1 MKFNK
6 NQTILF
12 NKNLDSLNNPTLKE
26 KLKELS
32 ITHYELILG
41 KDNLDINLKDTK
53 NHTFLYQ
60 DSIKELDIMLKTYN
74 EKYLLYPVLYFYGF
88 GNGILFKALLKNKYH
103 KHLVIFEK
111 ELEIIKIMFHLLD
124 FSQELEEN
132 RLLILDVNSLEFQ
145 DYYDLCSSNPFFSF
159 SRTYFLELSS
169 DYYEK
174 DQEEIL
180 NLNNNLM
187 DRFKNTILLKGND
200 PKDAL
205 QGIEQLIYNL
215 PTMLTHPPYQN
226 LLKQRE
232 NLSDTAIIVSTGP
245 SLAKQ
250 LDTLKQ
256 YANKATIIAADSAY
270 PILAKHDIKPD
281 YVLSLERILLTSK
294 FFDNDFKEFDKDIIF
309 ITTHLSHPQT
319 IKNLKHNN
327 RNFMLA
333 YRGSEIAKYLKIFKF
348 GELVEGHSVANIAY
362 GLALYLNHQN
372 IIFIGQDLAYN
383 KKGESHSS
391 GYTYLT
397 EAGKKGEA
405 YKKDL
410 GKYTTLAYGGKG
422 FVESST
428 AWTLFRNFLEKHIF
442 EANKLKLCTTYN
454 CTEGGARIEGTIEI
468 PFKEICE
475 TLLKEDLKKPFPKVE
490 ALNKDKQDEL
500 LLKSYYK
507 IYKSIKHCQDFSQEL
522 LKSYN
527 HILESFSNLSLISN
541 LNEGKEILDYL
552 IQEIDKIKTK
562 LEDGKNMLDLYEILG
577 PLLTQFELNLAR
589 IYVLNPKTPEDS
601 YNKSLLWVKEH
612 IEFFNMVYEH
622 IKAQEK
628 ALIENIT
635 PLENELKK
643 RNLKKYIRKINN
655 AK

>member
-1 MKFNK
+1 MNFNK

-41 KDNLDINLKDTK
+41 KDSLDINLKDTK
-53 NHTFLYQ
+53 NHTFLHQ
-60 DSIKELDIMLKTYN
+60 DAIKELDIMLKTYN
-74 EKYLLYPVLYFYGF
+74 KKYLLYPVLYFYGF

-111 ELEIIKIMFHLLD
+111 ELEIIKIIFHLLD
-124 FSQELEEN
+124 FSQELKEN
-132 RLLILDVNSLEFQ
+132 RLIILDVNSLKLQ
-145 DYYDLCSSNPFFSF
+145 DYYDLCSTSPFFEF

-174 DQEEIL
+174 DQENIL

-187 DRFKNTILLKGND
+187 NRFKNSIILKGND

-226 LLKQRE
+226 LLKQRK
-232 NLSDTAIIVSTGP
+232 NLSDIAIIVSTGP
-245 SLAKQ
+245 SLTKQ
-250 LDTLKQ
+250 LNTLKQ
-256 YANKATIIAADSAY
+256 HANKATIIVADSAY

-281 YVLSLERILLTSK
+281 YVLSLERIFSTSK
-294 FFDNDFKEFDKDIIF
+294 FFDNDFKEFDKDITF
-309 ITTHLSHPQT
+309 ITTHLTHPQT
-319 IKNLKHNN
+319 IINLKKNN
-327 RNFMLA
+327 RNFLLS
-333 YRGSEIAKYLKIFKF
+333 YKGSEFIYYLKLKQF
-348 GELVEGHSVANIAY
+348 GEFVEGHSVANIAY
-362 GLALYLNHQN
+362 GLAVFLNHKN
-372 IIFIGQDLAYN
+372 IIFIGQDLAYAQD
-383 KKGESHSS
+383 GSSHPIEHVYGSFDAVEKS
-391 GYTYLT
+391 KITYNLQ
-397 EAGKKGEA
+397 
-405 YKKDL
+405 
-410 GKYTTLAYGGKG
+410 TLAYGGKNM
-422 FVESST
+422 VYTKEV
-428 AWTLFRNFLEKHIF
+428 WNVFRGILEKHISQT
-442 EANKLKLCTTYN
+442 KRLKLCTTYN
-454 CTEGGARIEGTIEI
+454 CTEGGARIEGTIEK
-468 PFKEICE
+468 PFKEVCE

-490 ALNKDKQDEL
+490 ALSKDKQDEL
-500 LLKSYYK
+500 LLKSHYK

-522 LKSYN
+522 LKAYN
-527 HILESFSNLSLISN
+527 HILESFSNLNLISN

-589 IYVLNPKTPEDS
+589 IYVLNPKTLEDS

-612 IEFFNMVYEH
+612 IEFFNMAYEH

-635 PLENELKK
+635 PLENELMQ
-643 RNLKKYIRKINN
+643 RNLEKYIRKINN

>member
-53 NHTFLYQ
+53 NHTFLYK
-60 DSIKELDIMLKTYN
+60 DTIKELDIMLKTYN

-103 KHLVIFEK
+103 KHIVVFEK
-111 ELEIIKIMFHLLD
+111 ELEIIKIIFHLLD
-124 FSQELEEN
+124 FSQELKEN
-132 RLLILDVNSLEFQ
+132 KLLILDVNSLEFQ
-145 DYYDLCSSNPFFSF
+145 DYYDLCSTSPFFEF

-187 DRFKNTILLKGND
+187 KNFKNAILKNGND
-200 PKDAL
+200 SKDAL

-215 PTMLTHPPYQN
+215 PVLLTHAPYQN
-226 LLKQRE
+226 LLKQRA
-232 NLSDTAIIVSTGP
+232 NLSSTAIIVSTGP
-245 SLAKQ
+245 SLSKQ
-250 LDTLKQ
+250 LNTLKQ
-256 YANKATIIAADSAY
+256 YANKATIIAADASY
-270 PILAKHDIKPD
+270 PILAKHGIKPD
-281 YVLSLERILLTSK
+281 YVLSLERILSTSK
-294 FFDNDFKEFDKDIIF
+294 FFDNNFGDFDKDILF
-309 ITTHLSHPQT
+309 ITTHLTHPQT
-319 IKNLKHNN
+319 IKNLENNN
-327 RNFMLA
+327 RNFMLS
-333 YRGSEIAKYLKIFKF
+333 YRKTHFTQYLKTNCF
-348 GELVEGHSVANIAY
+348 GDLVEGHSVAHIAY
-362 GLALYLNHQN
+362 GLAVFLKHKN
-372 IIFIGQDLAYN
+372 IIFIGQDLAYAEDGSSHPSEHIYGNYDAVDKN
-383 KKGESHSS
+383 KI
-391 GYTYLT
+391 TYHL
-397 EAGKKGEA
+397 K
-405 YKKDL
+405 
-410 GKYTTLAYGGKG
+410 TLAYGGKKMVYTKEG
-422 FVESST
+422 
-428 AWTLFRNFLEKHIF
+428 WNLFRHTLEKHIF
-442 EANKLKLCTTYN
+442 QTKQLKLCTTYN
-454 CTEGGARIEGTIEI
+454 CTEGGARIEGAIEK
-468 PFKEICE
+468 PFKEIYE

-507 IYKSIKHCQDFSQEL
+507 IYKSIKHCKDFSDEL
-522 LKSYN
+522 LKSYK
-527 HILESFSNLSLISN
+527 HILESFSNLNLISN

-612 IEFFNMVYEH
+612 IEFFDMVYEH

-635 PLENELKK
+635 PLENELMQ
-643 RNLKKYIRKINN
+643 RNLEKYKRKIKN

>member
-1 MKFNK
+1 MNFNK
-6 NQTILF
+6 NQTIIF
-12 NKNLDSLNNPTLKE
+12 NKNLNSLNNPTLKE

-41 KDNLDINLKDTK
+41 KDGLDINLKDTK

-60 DSIKELDIMLKTYN
+60 DAIKELDIMLKTYN
-74 EKYLLYPVLYFYGF
+74 KKYLLYPVLYFYGF

-124 FSQELEEN
+124 FSQELKEN
-132 RLLILDVNSLEFQ
+132 RLLILDINSLEFQ
-145 DYYDLCSSNPFFSF
+145 DYYDLCSTSPFFEF

-174 DQEEIL
+174 DQENIL

-187 DRFKNTILLKGND
+187 NRFKNSIILKGND

-245 SLAKQ
+245 SLTKQ
-250 LDTLKQ
+250 LNTLKQ
-256 YANKATIIAADSAY
+256 YANKATIIVADSAY

-281 YVLSLERILLTSK
+281 YVLSLERIFSTSK
-294 FFDNDFKEFDKDIIF
+294 FFDNDFKEFDKDITF
-309 ITTHLSHPQT
+309 ITTHLTHPQT
-319 IKNLKHNN
+319 IINLKKNN
-327 RNFMLA
+327 RNFLLS
-333 YRGSEIAKYLKIFKF
+333 YKGSEFIYYLKLKQF
-348 GELVEGHSVANIAY
+348 GEFVEGHSVANIAY
-362 GLALYLNHQN
+362 GLAVFLNHKN
-372 IIFIGQDLAYN
+372 IIFIGQDLAYAQD
-383 KKGESHSS
+383 GSSHPIEHVYGSFDAVEKS
-391 GYTYLT
+391 KITYNLQ
-397 EAGKKGEA
+397 
-405 YKKDL
+405 
-410 GKYTTLAYGGKG
+410 TLAYGGKNM
-422 FVESST
+422 VYTKEV
-428 AWTLFRNFLEKHIF
+428 WNVFRGILEKHISQT
-442 EANKLKLCTTYN
+442 KRLKLCTTYN
-454 CTEGGARIEGTIEI
+454 CTEGGARIEGTIEK
-468 PFKEICE
+468 PFKEVCE

-490 ALNKDKQDEL
+490 ALSKDKQDEL

-522 LKSYN
+522 LKAYN
-527 HILESFSNLSLISN
+527 HILESFSNLNLISN

-589 IYVLNPKTPEDS
+589 IYVLNPKTLEDS

-635 PLENELKK
+635 PLENELMQ
-643 RNLKKYIRKINN
+643 RNLEKYIRKINN

>member
-88 GNGILFKALLKNKYH
+88 GNGILFKALLKNKNH
-103 KHLVIFEK
+103 QHIVVFEK
-111 ELEIIKIMFHLLD
+111 ELEIIKIIFHLID
-124 FSQELEEN
+124 FSQELKEN
-132 RLLILDVNSLEFQ
+132 KLLILDVNSLEFQ

-169 DYYEK
+169 NYYEK

-187 DRFKNTILLKGND
+187 KNFKNAILKNGND
-200 PKDAL
+200 SKDAL

-215 PTMLTHPPYQN
+215 PVLLTHTPYQN

-245 SLAKQ
+245 SLSKQ

-256 YANKATIIAADSAY
+256 YTDKATIIAADASY
-270 PILAKHDIKPD
+270 PILAKHGIKPD
-281 YVLSLERILLTSK
+281 YVLSLERILSTSK
-294 FFDNDFKEFDKDIIF
+294 FFDNNFGDFDKDILF
-309 ITTHLSHPQT
+309 ITTHLTHPQT
-319 IKNLKHNN
+319 IKNLENNN
-327 RNFMLA
+327 RNFMLS
-333 YRGSEIAKYLKIFKF
+333 YRKTHFTEYLKTHCF
-348 GELVEGHSVANIAY
+348 GDLVEGHSVANIAY
-362 GLALYLNHQN
+362 GLAVFLKHKN
-372 IIFIGQDLAYN
+372 IIFIGQDLAYAEDGSSHPSEHIYGNYDAVDKN
-383 KKGESHSS
+383 KI
-391 GYTYLT
+391 TYHL
-397 EAGKKGEA
+397 K
-405 YKKDL
+405 
-410 GKYTTLAYGGKG
+410 TLAYGGKKMVYTKEG
-422 FVESST
+422 
-428 AWTLFRNFLEKHIF
+428 WNLFRHTLEKHIF
-442 EANKLKLCTTYN
+442 QTKQLKLCTTYN
-454 CTEGGARIEGTIEI
+454 CTEGGARIEGAIEK

-490 ALNKDKQDEL
+490 ALNKDKQDEI

-507 IYKSIKHCQDFSQEL
+507 IHKSIKHCKDFSQEL

-527 HILESFSNLSLISN
+527 HILESFSNLNLISN
-541 LNEGKEILDYL
+541 LNEGKKILDYL
-552 IQEIDKIKTK
+552 IQEIDKIKIK
-562 LEDGKNMLDLYEILG
+562 LEDGKNMLDFYEILG

-589 IYVLNPKTPEDS
+589 IYVLNPKIPEDS

-612 IEFFNMVYEH
+612 IEFFDMVYEH

-635 PLENELKK
+635 PLENELMQ
-643 RNLKKYIRKINN
+643 RNLEKYKRKIKN

>member
-88 GNGILFKALLKNKYH
+88 GNGILFKALLKNKNH
-103 KHLVIFEK
+103 QHIVVFEK
-111 ELEIIKIMFHLLD
+111 ELEIVKIMLHLMD
-124 FSQELEEN
+124 FSQELKEN
-132 RLLILDVNSLEFQ
+132 KLIILDINSLEFQ
-145 DYYDLCSSNPFFSF
+145 DYYDLCSTNPFFSF

-187 DRFKNTILLKGND
+187 KNFKNAILKNGND
-200 PKDAL
+200 SKDAL

-215 PTMLTHPPYQN
+215 PVLLTHAPYQN

-245 SLAKQ
+245 SLSKQ
-250 LDTLKQ
+250 LDTLKL
-256 YANKATIIAADSAY
+256 YANKATIIAADASY
-270 PILAKHDIKPD
+270 PILAKHGIKPD
-281 YVLSLERILLTSK
+281 YVLSLERILSTSK
-294 FFDNDFKEFDKDIIF
+294 FFDNNFGDFDKDILF
-309 ITTHLSHPQT
+309 ITTHLTHPQT
-319 IKNLKHNN
+319 IKNLENNN
-327 RNFMLA
+327 RNFMLS
-333 YRGSEIAKYLKIFKF
+333 YRKTHFTEYLKTNYF
-348 GELVEGHSVANIAY
+348 GDLVEGHSVAHIAY
-362 GLALYLNHQN
+362 GLAVFLKHKN
-372 IIFIGQDLAYN
+372 IIFIGQDLAYAEDGSSHPSEHIYGNYDAVDKN
-383 KKGESHSS
+383 KI
-391 GYTYLT
+391 TYHL
-397 EAGKKGEA
+397 K
-405 YKKDL
+405 
-410 GKYTTLAYGGKG
+410 TLAYGGKKMVYTKEG
-422 FVESST
+422 
-428 AWTLFRNFLEKHIF
+428 WNLFRHTLEKHIF
-442 EANKLKLCTTYN
+442 QTKQLKLCTTYN
-454 CTEGGARIEGTIEI
+454 CTEGGARIEGAIEK

-490 ALNKDKQDEL
+490 ALNKDKQDEF

-507 IYKSIKHCQDFSQEL
+507 ICKSIKHCQDFSDEL

-527 HILESFSNLSLISN
+527 HILESFSNLNLISN
-541 LNEGKEILDYL
+541 LNEGKKILDYL

-562 LEDGKNMLDLYEILG
+562 LEDGKNMLDFYEILG

-589 IYVLNPKTPEDS
+589 IYVLNPKTLEDS

-612 IEFFNMVYEH
+612 IEFFDMVYEH

-635 PLENELKK
+635 PLENELMQ
-643 RNLKKYIRKINN
+643 RNLEKYKRKIKN

>member
-1 MKFNK
+1 MNFNK

-41 KDNLDINLKDTK
+41 KDSLDINLKDTK

-60 DSIKELDIMLKTYN
+60 DAIKELDIMLKTYN

-88 GNGILFKALLKNKYH
+88 GNGILFKSLLKNKYH

-111 ELEIIKIMFHLLD
+111 ELEIIKIIFHLLD
-124 FSQELEEN
+124 FSQELKEN
-132 RLLILDVNSLEFQ
+132 RLLIFDVNSLKLQ
-145 DYYDLCSSNPFFSF
+145 DYYDLCSTSPFFEF

-174 DQEEIL
+174 DQEDIL

-187 DRFKNTILLKGND
+187 KNFKNAILRHGNL
-200 PKDAL
+200 PKDAA
-205 QGIEQLIYNL
+205 QGIEQCINNL
-215 PTMLTHPPYQN
+215 PIMLTHTPYQN
-226 LLKQRE
+226 LLKQRS
-232 NLSDTAIIVSTGP
+232 NLSNTAIIVSTGP
-245 SLAKQ
+245 SLTKQ
-250 LDTLKQ
+250 LNTLKQ
-256 YANKATIIAADSAY
+256 YANKATIIAADASY

-281 YVLSLERILLTSK
+281 YVLSLERIFSTSK
-294 FFDNDFKEFDKDIIF
+294 FFDNNFGDFDKDILF
-309 ITTHLSHPQT
+309 ITTHLTHPQT
-319 IKNLKHNN
+319 IKNLENNN
-327 RNFMLA
+327 RNFILS
-333 YRGSEIAKYLKIFKF
+333 YRKTHFIKYLQLNSF
-348 GELVEGHSVANIAY
+348 GDLAEGHSVANIAY
-362 GLALYLNHQN
+362 GLAVFLKHKN
-372 IIFIGQDLAYN
+372 IIFIGQDLAYAED
-383 KKGESHSS
+383 GSSHPEE
-391 GYTYLT
+391 YTY
-397 EAGKKGEA
+397 GKFSTAKNIV
-405 YKKDL
+405 YNLK
-410 GKYTTLAYGGKG
+410 TLAYGGKKM
-422 FVESST
+422 VYTKEV
-428 AWTLFRNFLEKHIF
+428 WNIFRHTLEKHIF
-442 EANKLKLCTTYN
+442 QTNQLKLCTTYN
-454 CTEGGARIEGTIEI
+454 CTEGGARIEGAIEK
-468 PFKEICE
+468 PFKEVCE
-475 TLLKEDLKKPFPKVE
+475 TLLKEDLKKPFPKAE
-490 ALNKDKQDEL
+490 ALSKDKQDEL

-507 IYKSIKHCQDFSQEL
+507 IYKSTKHCQDFSQEL

-527 HILESFSNLSLISN
+527 HILESFSNLNFISN

-612 IEFFNMVYEH
+612 IEIFNMIYEH

-643 RNLKKYIRKINN
+643 RNLEKYMRKINN

>member
-1 MKFNK
+1 MNFNK

-12 NKNLDSLNNPTLKE
+12 NKNLNSLNNPTLKE

-41 KDNLDINLKDTK
+41 KDSLDINLKDTK

-60 DSIKELDIMLKTYN
+60 DVIKELDIMLKTYN

-124 FSQELEEN
+124 FSQELKEN

-145 DYYDLCSSNPFFSF
+145 DYYDLCSTSPFFEF

-174 DQEEIL
+174 DQEDIL
-180 NLNNNLM
+180 NLNNNLI
-187 DRFKNTILLKGND
+187 DKFKNAILLKGNNS
-200 PKDAL
+200 KDIL
-205 QGIEQLIYNL
+205 QGIQQLIYNL

-232 NLSDTAIIVSTGP
+232 SLSDTAIIVSTGP
-245 SLAKQ
+245 SLTKQ
-250 LDTLKQ
+250 LNTLKQ
-256 YANKATIIAADSAY
+256 YANKATIISADSSY

-281 YVLSLERILLTSK
+281 YVLSLERILLTSE
-294 FFDNDFKEFDKDIIF
+294 FFNNDFKEFDKDIIF
-309 ITTHLSHPQT
+309 ITTHLTHPQT
-319 IKNLKHNN
+319 IKNLKRNN

-333 YRGSEIAKYLKIFKF
+333 YRGSEIAKYLKIFKY
-348 GELVEGHSVANIAY
+348 GELSEGHSVANVAY
-362 GLALYLNHQN
+362 GLAVFLRHKN
-372 IIFIGQDLAYN
+372 IIFIGQDLAY
-383 KKGESHSS
+383 GEDGFSH
-391 GYTYLT
+391 T
-397 EAGKKGEA
+397 
-405 YKKDL
+405 KDYQNL
-410 GKYTTLAYGGKG
+410 DKHEGHYQRDFGNFRALAYGGKG
-422 FVESST
+422 FVESSFI
-428 AWTLFRNFLEKHIF
+428 WNLFRSFLEKRIH
-442 EANKLKLCTTYN
+442 EANQLELCTTYN
-454 CTEGGARIEGTIEI
+454 CTEGGARIEGTIEK
-468 PFKEICE
+468 PLKEVCE

-490 ALNKDKQDEL
+490 ALSKDKQDEL

-522 LKSYN
+522 LKAYN
-527 HILESFSNLSLISN
+527 HILESFSNLNLISN

-643 RNLKKYIRKINN
+643 RNLEKYMRKINN